1 MQPTKFALFWAKWKA
16 KLIAGVAILVALAIA
31 IYAAHYVGYQK
42 GKNISA
48 VAITRYEK
56 EAGELRTKI
65 VQARA
70 VVNER
75 IVTEYVTQVVY
86 RDRVNYINRDIV
98 QRVIVDR
105 PIEQTVSKGWIYA
118 HNQFALG
125 LPIDPTLAADKTVSG
140 VLDRRILDKV
150 ADNYRIGQN
159 GINLAEAF
167 QKYHRE
173 TEAAYAKANKN

>member
-1 MQPTKFALFWAKWKA
+1 MTLSPSKFATIKY
-16 KLIAGVAILVALAIA
+16 KLLAGVAILVALAIA
-31 IYAAHYVGYQK
+31 IYASHTIGYNK
-42 GKNISA
+42 GKNISQ
-48 VAITRYEK
+48 VEITKYEK
-56 EAGELRTKI
+56 EAGELRTNI

-70 VVNER
+70 KVNER

-86 RDRVNYINRDIV
+86 RDRTNYINRDIV
-98 QRVIVDR
+98 QRVVVDR
-105 PIEQTVSKGWIYA
+105 PIQQTVSKGWIYA

-140 VLDRRILDKV
+140 VLDTKILDKV

-167 QKYHRE
+167 QKYHRD
-173 TEAAYAKANKN
+173 TEAAYAKANK